1 MTDLTALPAPTWID
15 SLRNCFAPQATETAP
30 RDTDPAKAALIDA
43 ARNGFVVEATG
54 ERATLPGFARTQL
67 ETAIRYGDA

>member
-15 SLRNCFAPQATETAP
+15 SVRGWFATSASHTPSIEP
-30 RDTDPAKAALIDA
+30 DPAKAALIDA
-43 ARNGFVVEATG
+43 VQDGYIVEPSG

-67 ETAIRYGDA
+67 ETAIRYGDV